1 MRTRL
6 LSGIV
11 SAMLAAGVMAVSVV
25 PANAETAYEARFI
38 KGQTVVTVDSGA
50 AFALRFFKVELDTLR
65 PATAAAPAYTFPV
78 FGYPHDGTTELA
90 GGFKFT
96 ANDKCF
102 FAYAPVVNTRTGV
115 VKAWVNGGERIDLFK
130 IDGVKLVLT
139 EAGAKGLND
148 ALGFTGLFTAGFLF
162 GTYQTTLN

>member
-1 MRTRL
+1 M

-11 SAMLAAGVMAVSVV
+11 SAILAAGVMAVSVV
-25 PANAETAYEARFI
+25 PANAETTHETGFV
-38 KGQTVVTVDSGA
+38 KGQTVVTLDPGA
-50 AFALRFFKVELDTLR
+50 AFALRFFKVQLDTLR

-78 FGYPHDGTTELA
+78 FGNPYDGTTELA
-90 GGFKFT
+90 GGLRFT

-102 FAYAPVVNTRTGV
+102 AAYAPVVNTKAGV
-115 VKAWVNGGERIDLFK
+115 VKAWVNGGARIELFK
-130 IDGVKLVLT
+130 IDGAKLVLT

-148 ALGFTGLFTAGFLF
+148 ALGFTGLFTAGFVF